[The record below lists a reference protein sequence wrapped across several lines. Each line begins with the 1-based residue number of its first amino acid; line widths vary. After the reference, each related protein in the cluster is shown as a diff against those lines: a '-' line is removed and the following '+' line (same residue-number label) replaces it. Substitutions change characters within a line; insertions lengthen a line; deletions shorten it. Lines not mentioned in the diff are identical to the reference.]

1 MSCFNYVAYKM
12 NDIINKFLLAGDKL
26 MMYLDVLIVHVDHL
40 LKINKEF
47 KDLWRH
53 ETQIIFTGMNWIE
66 VVFNMIWHMEI
77 SKI

>member
-47 KDLWRH
+47 KDLSRH